1 MNEERFS
8 ESDLLPSKEE
18 RNALLALRLDRALAS
33 VAVIVVGVAIGG
45 MVALGACAAPFVF
58 TLTPAPAN
66 GDAMGAAFARFDRI
80 AIACSVMLLAA
91 EIGRTFLAR
100 RDRRRVGPLV
110 RRLFGVVFA
119 ACTAYVGVSLTPAIN
134 GLHRAGIV
142 RGEGD
147 DGARLD
153 AIHKRAELVG
163 KAELAV
169 GIVLVALHVFTIR
182 RGDEADGQ
190 FAAPLP
196 PGPVA

>member
-18 RNALLALRLDRALAS
+18 RMAGVAHWLDRSFAS
-33 VAVIVVGVAIGG
+33 VAVIAVGVAIGG
-45 MVALGACAAPFVF
+45 MLALGACAAPFVF
-58 TLTPAPAN
+58 SLTPAPDN
-66 GDAMGAAFARFDRI
+66 GTAMGAAFARFDRI
-80 AIACSVMLLAA
+80 ALTCSMLLLAA
-91 EIGRTFLAR
+91 EVVRTVVAWGTPRTMAPRL
-100 RDRRRVGPLV
+100 RRV
-110 RRLFGVVFA
+110 FGVLFA
-119 ACTAYVGVSLTPAIN
+119 ACTAYSGLALTPTIN
-134 GLHRAGIV
+134 DLHRAGVV
-142 RGEGD
+142 RSEGD

-169 GIVLVALHVFTIR
+169 GVILVALHVFTTR
-182 RGDEADGQ
+182 RAGEDEGQ